1 MQHTAGLLAAVLE
14 HVGDT
19 RRAEELLETLA
30 PPETYGVPRALAIY
44 HLIRGEGER
53 AVDWFEK
60 MIDQRD
66 NIAVFMPRLPYAKAL
81 RASPRWPA
89 LAKRMN
95 LPAEAW

>member
-1 MQHTAGLLAAVLE
+1 
-14 HVGDT
+14 
-19 RRAEELLETLA
+19 
-30 PPETYGVPRALAIY
+30 
-44 HLIRGEGER
+44 
-53 AVDWFEK
+53 VDWFEK